1 MRSTAGGS
9 YVCPKIAAGLA
20 MRVARR
26 DIDAPRHS
34 ALSGREYKVF
44 EMLVQGKSVSGIARE
59 LSLSAKTVSTH
70 KMRLLRKMEMRSA
83 GELVR
88 YAVQNQIGML

>member
-1 MRSTAGGS
+1 
-9 YVCPKIAAGLA
+9 
-20 MRVARR
+20 
-26 DIDAPRHS
+26 
-34 ALSGREYKVF
+34 
-44 EMLVQGKSVSGIARE
+44 MLVQGKTISTIARE
-59 LSLSAKTVSTH
+59 LSLSANTVSTH